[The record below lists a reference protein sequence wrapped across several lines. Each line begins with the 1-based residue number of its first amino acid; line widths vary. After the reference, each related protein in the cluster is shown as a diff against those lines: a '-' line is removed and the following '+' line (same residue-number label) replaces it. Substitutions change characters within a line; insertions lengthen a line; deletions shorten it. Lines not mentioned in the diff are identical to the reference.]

1 MIPYFGF
8 GDIPTGTYLAMA
20 VLAAYIEQQRTGKGQ
35 EVNVALMHAGMWSVG
50 VPIVTAGLRR
60 RVPHGSELRAAPGP
74 SVHVLRRE
82 GHRPDGPAVAQFL
95 A

>member
-50 VPIVTAGLRR
+50 VPIVTAAYGDEY
-60 RVPHGSELRAAPGP
+60 PTDPN
-74 SVHVLRRE
+74 SVLPLARPYMCSDE
-82 GHRPDGPAVAQFL
+82 KAIAPDGSAVAQLL